1 MNVTI
6 NQELE
11 QYVQDKIG
19 SGKYQTP
26 SDVIHDALR
35 LFQKHDQLRQDIA
48 VGVEQ
53 ADRGESKPLDVDAI
67 KARGRELLAQRNS

>member
-11 QYVQDKIG
+11 QYVQDKIS
-19 SGKYQTP
+19 SGKYQSS

-35 LFQKHDQLRQDIA
+35 LLQKHDQLRQDIL
-48 VGVEQ
+48 VGIEQ

-67 KARGRELLAQRNS
+67 KAQGRELLAQRNS